1 VAFRDLF
8 PSLYATYFAGRR
20 RVTAAITPRVPP
32 AGTFDPRLVRRA
44 LLVCTGLIGD
54 SVMCLPA
61 LAAARALLPR
71 AEIVGL
77 VTEGSRALLSGNDCV
92 DRFILGDGAP
102 LRLRPARRRA
112 TKELQGRLSAE
123 VFDLAVIFLGDDY
136 APLLSRIRVPH
147 RVFVAESAFA
157 SLASATY
164 SIGDARTWGPQ
175 ERLGAW
181 RALGLDPIGGLPP
194 IRPPSAALS
203 SVAARLDGR
212 PRPWIT
218 FHPFGRTAD
227 QWWPLASAEAAAH
240 ALRERFSGTVLLVG
254 GPAGSAPAH
263 PSSAE
268 MVDLAGQLSLDELIA
283 LVGQSDCVIS
293 TDSGPY
299 HLAGAMGRPGVGLF
313 RASRPEH
320 AGRYPSMSA
329 VIAPAVAECRAAC
342 RWDRCRFSPCRQ
354 MRSLAPETVVAAAAE
369 ALGRA

>member
-1 VAFRDLF
+1 VAFRELF
-8 PSLYATYFAGRR
+8 ASLYATYFAGRR
-20 RVTAAITPRVPP
+20 RVTAAITPRVPAP
-32 AGTFDPRLVRRA
+32 GAFDPRLARRA

-77 VTEGSRALLSGNDCV
+77 VTESGRALLSGTDCL

-102 LRLRPARRRA
+102 LRLRPAARRA
-112 TKELQGRLSAE
+112 TRELQGRLSAE
-123 VFDLAVIFLGDDY
+123 AFDLVVIFLGDDY

-157 SLASATY
+157 SLATATY
-164 SIGDARTWGPQ
+164 SIGDARTWGPR
-175 ERLGAW
+175 ERLDAW
-181 RALGLDPIGGLPP
+181 RALGLDPIGALPP
-194 IRPPSAALS
+194 IRPQPPALS
-203 SVAARLDGR
+203 SLAARLDGR

-218 FHPFGRTAD
+218 LHPFGRTAD
-227 QWWPLASAEAAAH
+227 QWWPLASAGVAAR
-240 ALRERFSGTVLLVG
+240 ALRERFGGTVLLVG
-254 GPAGSAPAH
+254 GPARSGPAH
-263 PSSAE
+263 SSPPE
-268 MVDLAGQLSLDELIA
+268 MVDLVGQLTLDELIA

-320 AGRYPSMSA
+320 AGRYASVA
-329 VIAPAVAECRAAC
+329 TVIAPNVAECRAAC
-342 RWDRCRFSPCRQ
+342 RWDRCGFRPCRQ
-354 MRSLAPETVVAAAAE
+354 MGSLEPETVVAAAAE